1 MTKILGVMKNSW
13 RDKNRM
19 AATRGS
25 RHHSRMNAQ
34 PASTMPR
41 PDPLAHARTLL
52 DGSAEALSLNELA
65 AQVGLSPAYLQ
76 RSFRRRF
83 GVSPAEYLRAR
94 RFTELKTALREG
106 SPVTDAVYA
115 AGFGSP
121 SRVYEHADRLLG
133 MPPARYREGGE
144 GIAIRYT
151 TAHSPLGRV
160 LVAATA
166 RGICA
171 VTVGDDDKTLLNELR
186 AEFPHAK
193 LTRVDAGRDEWLAV
207 VLEHVAAEV
216 SGSAG
221 VSPDSKL
228 PPIDVTA
235 TAFQWRVWQALTRI
249 PAGETRSY
257 ADVARAIGEPKAAR
271 AVGHACGSNKLA
283 FIVPCHRVVRADGT
297 PGGWRWGVARK
308 QKLLKGEAHAN
319 PRN

>member
-1 MTKILGVMKNSW
+1 MVAPG
-13 RDKNRM
+13 
-19 AATRGS
+19 GS
-25 RHHSRMNAQ
+25 RHPLRMNAQ
-34 PASTMPR
+34 PTSTMPR
-41 PDPLAHARTLL
+41 PDPLEHARALL
-52 DGSAEALSLNELA
+52 DRSDQSPSLKQLA
-65 AQVGLSPAYLQ
+65 AEVGLSPTYLQ
-76 RSFRRRF
+76 RSFRHRF
-83 GVSPAEYLRAR
+83 GVSPAEYMRAR

-106 SPVTDAVYA
+106 AKVTDAVYS
-115 AGFGSP
+115 AGFGSA
-121 SRVYEHADRLLG
+121 SRVYERTDRLLG

-171 VTVGDDDKTLLNELR
+171 VALGDDDKKLLAELR
-186 AEFPHAK
+186 AEFPQAE

-207 VLEHVAAEV
+207 VLERVATGM
-216 SGSAG
+216 SGRAAS
-221 VSPDSKL
+221 SPHHKL
-228 PPIDVTA
+228 PPIDIAA
-235 TAFQWRVWQALTRI
+235 TAFQWRVWQELTRI

-308 QKLLKGEAHAN
+308 QRLLNSEARIG
-319 PRN
+319 P

>member
-1 MTKILGVMKNSW
+1 
-13 RDKNRM
+13 
-19 AATRGS
+19 
-25 RHHSRMNAQ
+25 
-34 PASTMPR
+34 MPH
-41 PDPLAHARTLL
+41 PDPLEHARELL
-52 DGSAEALSLNELA
+52 DCSANPRSLNELA

-106 SPVTDAVYA
+106 ANVTDAVYS
-115 AGFGSP
+115 AGFGSA
-121 SRVYEHADRLLG
+121 SRVYEHTDRLLG

-144 GIAIRYT
+144 GVAIRYT

-171 VTVGDDDKTLLNELR
+171 VTVGDDDKTLLAELR
-186 AEFPHAK
+186 AEFPQAE

-207 VLEHVAAEV
+207 VLERVAAEM
-216 SGSAG
+216 SGNAGSDSA
-221 VSPDSKL
+221 SNL
-228 PPIDVTA
+228 PPIDITA

-257 ADVARAIGEPKAAR
+257 ADIARVIGEPKAAR

-297 PGGWRWGVARK
+297 PGGWRWGIARK
-308 QKLLKGEAHAN
+308 QSLLKRESREQQSHAAT
-319 PRN
+319 RFSR

>member
-1 MTKILGVMKNSW
+1 M
-13 RDKNRM
+13 
-19 AATRGS
+19 RG
-25 RHHSRMNAQ
+25 MNAQ
-34 PASTMPR
+34 TIEIMSR
-41 PDPLAHARTLL
+41 PDPLEHARELL
-52 DGSAEALSLNELA
+52 DRSAEPLSLNELS

-76 RSFRRRF
+76 RRFRRRF

-94 RFTELKTALREG
+94 RFTELKSALREG
-106 SPVTDAVYA
+106 APVTDAVYA

-151 TAHSPLGRV
+151 TARSPLGRV

-171 VTVGDDDKTLLNELR
+171 VTVGGDDDTLLAQLR
-186 AEFPHAK
+186 KEFPQAE

-207 VLEHVAAEV
+207 VLGRVAAEM
-216 SGSAG
+216 SGNAG
-221 VSPDSKL
+221 VSADSKL

-257 ADVARAIGEPKAAR
+257 ADIARAIGEPGAAR

-308 QKLLKGEAHAN
+308 QKLLKSEARAHS
-319 PRN
+319 RN

>member
-1 MTKILGVMKNSW
+1 
-13 RDKNRM
+13 
-19 AATRGS
+19 
-25 RHHSRMNAQ
+25 MNAQ
-34 PASTMPR
+34 LDTMPR
-41 PDPLAHARTLL
+41 PDPLEHARELL
-52 DGSAEALSLNELA
+52 DGSAEPLSLNRLA

-94 RFTELKTALREG
+94 RFSELKANLRG
-106 SPVTDAVYA
+106 GANVTDAVYA
-115 AGFGSP
+115 AGFGSS

-133 MPPARYREGGE
+133 MPPARYRDGGA
-144 GIAIRYT
+144 GVAIRYT
-151 TAHSPLGRV
+151 TARTPLGRV

-171 VTVGDDDKTLLNELR
+171 VTVGDDDEKLLAELR
-186 AEFPHAK
+186 AEFPQAE

-207 VLEHVAAEV
+207 VLARVAADM
-216 SGSAG
+216 SGKTR
-221 VSPDSKL
+221 SPPDAKL

-235 TAFQWRVWQALTRI
+235 TAFQWRVWQELTRI

-257 ADVARAIGEPKAAR
+257 ADIARSIGEPKAAR

-297 PGGWRWGVARK
+297 VGGWRWGVARK
-308 QKLLKGEAHAN
+308 RELLESESRFRVPAV
-319 PRN
+319 